1 MEDNSK
7 GGGIRSSK
15 DKLNVPFKKIR
26 GLKAIIQNTLW
37 HGLENRDIE
46 KTLPYSVQQTIL
58 STNS

>member
-26 GLKAIIQNTLW
+26 GLKAIVQNTLW

-46 KTLPYSVQQTIL
+46 KTAALL
-58 STNS
+58 SATNNTFY